1 MMFFA
6 MAIMAYFSAISEVVL
21 DKKELGVEIKRVRD
35 EIWYIHNI
43 QLDQKTCDSINN
55 CTINRSFEYQVESFV
70 LSDSKWNL
78 NNSQMGNIYTNG
90 YISYK
95 KISETRTFSDYGFF
109 GKYVNTELNLLLDKK
124 EGRVIGK
131 EVVEI
136 KNKFAFEN
144 LIFLLGITFFSAMF
158 FLLISKYGY
167 RAHSLRM
174 IFISFI
180 IGLLTIIFLAVNTD
194 SIMPFGASNLIV
206 WILLILCT
214 IFYIYAVNKRFNENF
229 TKNRIRFY
237 FYPIICIT
245 YIFMY
250 NIYTGFDFWI
260 FSLIAIVFGLILS
273 FLYRGKKELITQ

>member
-1 MMFFA
+1 MFSSVKA
-6 MAIMAYFSAISEVVL
+6 EVRDTV
-21 DKKELGVEIKRVRD
+21 ELEVETKRVGD

-43 QLDQKTCDSINN
+43 QIDEKMCDSIDS
-55 CTINRSFEYQVESFV
+55 CTLDRSFKKSLESFT
-70 LSDSKWNL
+70 LSDPKWDL
-78 NNSQMGNIYTNG
+78 NNVQMVDIYKNG

-95 KISETRTFSDYGFF
+95 KVSETRTFSSYGFSE
-109 GKYVNTELNLLLDKK
+109 KYVNTELNLLLDKK
-124 EGRVIGK
+124 GGKIIGK

-158 FLLISKYGY
+158 FLEISKYGY
-167 RAHSLRM
+167 IAHSLRM

-180 IGLLTIIFLAVNTD
+180 IGLLTIIFLVVNTD

-214 IFYIYAVNKRFNENF
+214 IFYIYAVDKRAKEEF

-250 NIYTGFDFWI
+250 NIYTEFDFWI
-260 FSLIAIVFGLILS
+260 SSFIAIVFGLILKV
-273 FLYRGKKELITQ
+273 FLSKNKKESII